1 MRCPVL
7 IGRTVELCALE
18 EAVIG
23 ATERGAA
30 LAVVGEAGVGKSRL
44 VTSAA
49 AVAASRGMAVL
60 HGRAVDSPAP
70 APYRPLSEAFLSHLR
85 GADPP
90 PPEAFSG
97 LWAAV
102 RLLVPSWD
110 RDGPSELAEPSTVVV
125 GEAILALLGHITTA
139 RGVLVVLEDL
149 HWADPDT
156 LAVVEYVVDK
166 LTTFPVAL
174 VLTARTGDSATVE
187 AIVDRLAVD
196 RHLQRVV
203 LHRLPPDD
211 VAQLVVTSLGGEAV
225 PREVVDAV
233 VGGSDG
239 LPFLA
244 EELLGSLIASGS
256 LMPRGSRWEV
266 QGDMRLI
273 VPGSFALDVRHRMES
288 MVDTTRA
295 VLQAAA
301 VLGDDFDWRLLG
313 PITTVDETTVT
324 AALRECAARH
334 LLEERSPTGVFH
346 FRHAL
351 TRAAVLESLLAPERA
366 HLARRALTLF
376 AGTSADD
383 LALRAS
389 LAELAGD
396 RNLAHQLLVAAA
408 ASALARGAVASTV
421 RFATRAGELAERLEQ
436 QVAADFVLLEARVA
450 SRDTGAAFELG
461 QRLMSRLNAIGAGS
475 ERRAQLH
482 LRLADAA
489 VAATDWERATSSV
502 EAASELLGDGAPDEM
517 RARTELLHA
526 HVALGQH
533 RIDEARAAADSAR
546 RMASAAEAPVL
557 LSEAVELLGR
567 IARLDDLDAA
577 ERLFSDA
584 VAQAELSGSPL
595 RRVQALTE
603 LASIDLIRLGAPDR
617 LLAAR
622 RLAMDLGVPAIA
634 AVAEFHLALLHC
646 VHFEPDEARSAANA
660 AAELSRRFG
669 LGLLG
674 SIAQLTVGCI
684 DAMCGDR
691 SAAISAFEAVRPN
704 ADSEMEAIG
713 RGEVLATAALATE
726 DRRWAVVE
734 LDLAEN
740 LAPENAPA
748 RVAPH
753 EATRALLL
761 AVEGDERAAD
771 AVDRLSGCG
780 RLTHW
785 VGGFVDH
792 AAGVLVGRNGDAAGA
807 AELVAKGDRR
817 LIRAPWHRHLA
828 LRLSAEAAIDDDWGD
843 PIPWLQQAHAFF
855 ERAGLDELSRACV
868 GLLKRAGGP
877 VPRRSPQLQP
887 ELARLGV
894 TVREA
899 DVLALVAVGM
909 STKDIAGRLYLS
921 PRTVEKHVERLLMK
935 TATANRTQ
943 LAALAARLG
952 VATRPTPYPDPL
964 PRS

>member
-7 IGRTVELCALE
+7 IGREAELCILE

-23 ATERGAA
+23 ASERGGA
-30 LAVVGEAGVGKSRL
+30 LAVIGEAGVGKSRL

-70 APYRPLSEAFLSHLR
+70 APYRPLSEAFVSHLR
-85 GADPP
+85 GVDPP
-90 PPEAFSG
+90 LPQAFSG
-97 LWAAV
+97 LRAAV

-110 RDGPSELAEPSTVVV
+110 GHGLSELAEPSTVVM
-125 GEAILALLGHITTA
+125 GEAILALLGHITSA
-139 RGVLVVLEDL
+139 PGALVVLEDL

-156 LAVVEYVVDK
+156 LAAIEYVVDK
-166 LTTFPVAL
+166 LPSFPVAL
-174 VLTARTGDSATVE
+174 VLTARTGESAAVE

-211 VAQLVVTSLGGEAV
+211 VAQVVSTSLGGEAV
-225 PREVVDAV
+225 PRELLDAV

-244 EELLGSLIASGS
+244 EELLGTLLASGT
-256 LMPRGSRWEV
+256 LVRQGSRWELK
-266 QGDMRLI
+266 GELRLT

-288 MVDTTRA
+288 MVGTTRA
-295 VLQAAA
+295 VVQAAA
-301 VLGDDFDWRLLG
+301 VLGEDFDWRLLG
-313 PITTVDETTVT
+313 PITAVDESTVT
-324 AALRECAARH
+324 AALREAASLH
-334 LLEERSPTGVFH
+334 VLEEQRPTGVFR

-351 TRAAVLESLLAPERA
+351 TRAAVLDSLLAPERA
-366 HLARRALTLF
+366 QLARGALDLI
-376 AGTSADD
+376 AGTTADD

-389 LAELAGD
+389 LAQLAGD

-408 ASALARGAVASTV
+408 ASALSRGALASTV
-421 RFATRAGELAERLEQ
+421 RFATRAGELAEGLEQ
-436 QVAADFVLLEARVA
+436 QVAADSVLFEARVA

-461 QRLMSRLNAIGAGS
+461 QRLMSRLDAIRAGS
-475 ERRAQLH
+475 ERQAQLH

-489 VAATDWERATSSV
+489 VAATDWVRAAGYV
-502 EAASELLGDGAPDEM
+502 GAASELLGKGAPDDM
-517 RARTELLHA
+517 RARMELLRA

-533 RIDEARAAADSAR
+533 QIEEARAVATRAR
-546 RMASAAEAPVL
+546 RLALAAEAPVL
-557 LSEAVELLGR
+557 VSEALELLGR
-567 IARLDDLDAA
+567 VARLDDLDAA
-577 ERLFSDA
+577 ERLFSDS
-584 VAQAELSGSPL
+584 VAQAELGRSPL
-595 RRVQALTE
+595 RRAQALTE
-603 LASIDLIRLGAPDR
+603 LASIDLMRLGSPDRLFQARQLAVDLGAP
-617 LLAAR
+617 
-622 RLAMDLGVPAIA
+622 GIA
-634 AVAEFHLALLHC
+634 AVAELHLALLHC

-674 SIAQLTVGCI
+674 SIAQLTVGCV

-691 SAAISAFEAVRPN
+691 SAALSAFEAVRPH
-704 ADSEMEAIG
+704 ADSEIKAIG
-713 RGEVLATAALATE
+713 RGEVLANAALATE
-726 DRRWAVVE
+726 DRRWAMAE
-734 LDLAEN
+734 MDLAED
-740 LAPENAPA
+740 LTPENAPA

-761 AVEGDERAAD
+761 ALEADARAAD
-771 AVDRLSGCG
+771 TVDQLSASG

-792 AAGVLVGRNGDAAGA
+792 AAGVLAGRTGDAAR
-807 AELVAKGDRR
+807 AEALVARGDRR
-817 LIRAPWHRHLA
+817 LALAPWHRHLA
-828 LRLSAEAAIDDDWGD
+828 LRLVAEAAVADGWGD
-843 PIPWLQQAHAFF
+843 PVPWLQQALAFF

-868 GLLKRAGGP
+868 GMLKQAGGP
-877 VPRRSPQLQP
+877 VPRWNRQLQP

-894 TVREA
+894 TLREA
-899 DVLALVAVGM
+899 DVLALVALGM
-909 STKDIAGRLYLS
+909 STKDIAERLYLS
-921 PRTVEKHVERLLMK
+921 PRTVEKHVERLLTK

-952 VATRPTPYPDPL
+952 VAATPTP
-964 PRS
+964 

>member
-7 IGRTVELCALE
+7 IGRKAELCILE

-23 ATERGAA
+23 ASERGAA

-60 HGRAVDSPAP
+60 QGRAVDSPAP
-70 APYRPLSEAFLSHLR
+70 APYRPLSEAFLSRLR
-85 GADPP
+85 GVDPP
-90 PPEAFSG
+90 TQQTFSG

-110 RDGPSELAEPSTVVV
+110 HQGASELARPSTVVV
-125 GEAILALLGHITTA
+125 GEAILALLGHITSDLA
-139 RGVLVVLEDL
+139 ALVVLEDL

-166 LTTFPVAL
+166 LTSLPVAL
-174 VLTARTGDSATVE
+174 VLTARTGESAAVE

-196 RHLQRVV
+196 RHLQRVI

-211 VAQLVVTSLGGEAV
+211 VAQIVFTSLGGEAV
-225 PREVVDAV
+225 PREVLDPV
-233 VGGSDG
+233 VVGSDG

-244 EELLGSLIASGS
+244 EELLGSMLASGS
-256 LMPRGSRWEV
+256 LVHRGSRWEV
-266 QGDMRLI
+266 QGELRLT
-273 VPGSFALDVRHRMES
+273 VPGSFALDLRHRMES
-288 MVDTTRA
+288 MVDRTRA
-295 VLQAAA
+295 VVQAAA
-301 VLGDDFDWRLLG
+301 VLGEDFDWRLLG
-313 PITTVDETTVT
+313 PMAAVDEGTVT
-324 AALRECAARH
+324 AALRESASLH
-334 LLEERSPTGVFH
+334 VLEERRPTGVFR

-351 TRAAVLESLLAPERA
+351 TRAAVLDSLLAPERA
-366 HLARRALTLF
+366 QLARRALDLI
-376 AGTSADD
+376 AGTTTED
-383 LALRAS
+383 LGLPAS
-389 LAELAGD
+389 LAQLAGD

-408 ASALARGAVASTV
+408 ASALSRGALASTV
-421 RFATRAGELAERLEQ
+421 RFATRAGELAEGLEQ
-436 QVAADFVLLEARVA
+436 QVAADSVLFEARVA

-461 QRLMSRLNAIGAGS
+461 QRLISRLDAIRAGS
-475 ERRAQLH
+475 ERQAQLH

-489 VAATDWERATSSV
+489 VAATDWARATSCV
-502 EAASELLGDGAPDEM
+502 EAATELLRGGAPDEM
-517 RARTELLHA
+517 GPRVELLRA

-533 RIDEARAAADSAR
+533 QIDEARTAANRAR
-546 RMASAAEAPVL
+546 RLALAAEAPVL
-557 LSEAVELLGR
+557 VSEALELLGR
-567 IARLDDLDAA
+567 VARLDDLDAA

-584 VAQAELSGSPL
+584 VAQAELGGSPL
-595 RRVQALTE
+595 RRVLALTE
-603 LASIDLIRLGAPDR
+603 LASIDLIRLGPPDR
-617 LLAAR
+617 LLEAR
-622 RLAMDLGVPAIA
+622 QLAMDLGAPGIA

-646 VHFEPDEARSAANA
+646 VHFEPDQARSAANT

-674 SIAQLTVGCI
+674 SIAQLTVGCV
-684 DAMCGDR
+684 DAMCGNR
-691 SAAISAFEAVRPN
+691 SAAMSVFEAVRPH
-704 ADSEMEAIG
+704 ADPEIEAIG
-713 RGEVLATAALATE
+713 RGEALANAALATE
-726 DRRWAVVE
+726 DRRRALAE

-740 LAPENAPA
+740 LTPENAPA

-753 EATRALLL
+753 EGTRALLL
-761 AVEGDERAAD
+761 ALEADERAAETI
-771 AVDRLSGCG
+771 DRLSASG

-792 AAGVLVGRNGDAAGA
+792 AAGVLAGRTGDAEHAE
-807 AELVAKGDRR
+807 ELVARGDQR
-817 LIRAPWHRHLA
+817 LSRAPWHRHLA
-828 LRLSAEAAIDDDWGD
+828 LRLVAEAAVADDWGD
-843 PIPWLQQAHAFF
+843 PIPWLQQARAFF
-855 ERAGLDELSRACV
+855 ERAGLEELSRACV
-868 GLLKRAGGP
+868 GLLKRAGEP
-877 VPRRSPQLQP
+877 VPRQNSQLQP

-894 TVREA
+894 TLREA

-952 VATRPTPYPDPL
+952 VAATPTP
-964 PRS
+964 